1 MAFSKD
7 ALVAG
12 QKCRNVEGISTHGQP
27 LDPQGRRSRPPR
39 ALLVPPKAL
48 LLLVGLLF
56 AVFGSASAQTGAADY
71 HSPSASAP
79 AAEAINYLSSIGIR
93 GTYCFEDADPNDV
106 LSSHLIDQ
114 LKIRNCSKI
123 RDGVEPT
130 VRSPHRRMTEGPE
143 ESNPSAFHEGCS
155 CSGGEEEEFH
165 GGDANFY
172 LLNGGMAA
180 ICVTMAAL
188 AAGLT
193 MGLLSLDPLM
203 LLIKIRAG
211 ANKAERDQA
220 ASLLPIVQQHHRLLV
235 SLLLM
240 NACANEALPLFL
252 DKLVPSYVAV
262 ILSVTL
268 VLFFGEIIPS
278 AVFTGPNQL
287 KIASSLVP
295 LVRTIMFVLSPIAYP
310 IAKMLDVVL
319 HDEEESHGMNM
330 YNRGE
335 LTALVRI
342 QFEERMASKQRR
354 KAEMAKLVTESTLRG
369 SEITSDSL
377 QSFRSS
383 VRSLDSLRMRGIKH
397 GLETHWLEHHE
408 TFRASPSEKAGPGGS
423 RLPLVRAPS
432 WHHDEVTLVEG
443 ALQMKSKRAIDCYT
457 PMREVF
463 TIPNTMVL
471 NETNVVQI
479 YSRGYSRVPV
489 YVSSTEGEDNNLAIC
504 GILIT
509 KQLIVVNTSDQRV
522 VSTMPLL
529 QPFCIS
535 PSTNLVDLIN
545 IFQAGG
551 TDTTKGG
558 HMALLCAHPG
568 EGNAALDKGEPIPAS
583 AGIMGVITLEDVLEE
598 LLQEEILDELDRSE
612 LESMR
617 RAQWAASKWK
627 RFVKNK
633 KAGRTQDGDGASDAS
648 LAETPTSF
656 FSLVG
661 QVTKLAGGSRSTS
674 AASNTGGNDL
684 EAGDEVPSSTAA
696 LLDSD
701 DALGSGYIYGTS

>member
-1 MAFSKD
+1 M
-7 ALVAG
+7 L
-12 QKCRNVEGISTHGQP
+12 
-27 LDPQGRRSRPPR
+27 
-39 ALLVPPKAL
+39 PKAL
-48 LLLVGLLF
+48 LLLVGVIF
-56 AVFGSASAQTGAADY
+56 AVVGSASAQTVADGY
-71 HSPSASAP
+71 SYSTSTP

-93 GTYCFEDADPNDV
+93 GTYCFEDTDPNDA

-114 LKIRNCSKI
+114 LKIQKCSEI
-123 RDGVEPT
+123 SGGVEPT

-143 ESNPSAFHEGCS
+143 DVATASAFEEGCS
-155 CSGGEEEEFH
+155 CDGGGEEEEFH

-172 LLNGGMAA
+172 LVNGGMAA
-180 ICVTMAAL
+180 ICVTRAAL

-295 LVRTIMFVLSPIAYP
+295 LVRTIMFLLSPLAYP
-310 IAKMLDVVL
+310 IAKMLDIVL

-354 KAEMAKLVTESTLRG
+354 KADMAKLVAVSEPTLRG
-369 SEITSDSL
+369 SEITAESL

-383 VRSLDSLRMRGIKH
+383 VRSLDSLRMRGVKH
-397 GLETHWLEHHE
+397 GLEAHWLEHHE
-408 TFRASPSEKAGPGGS
+408 TFRSSPSEKAGAGGS
-423 RLPLVRAPS
+423 RHPLVRAPS

-471 NETNVVQI
+471 NEANVVGQI

-598 LLQEEILDELDRSE
+598 LLQEEILDELDRNE

-627 RFVKNK
+627 RFVKKK
-633 KAGRTQDGDGASDAS
+633 KAARTQGGDGNADTS
-648 LAETPTSF
+648 LAEAPTSF

-674 AASNTGGNDL
+674 AASNSGGNDL
-684 EAGDEVPSSTAA
+684 EAGDEGPSSTAA
-696 LLDSD
+696 LLDND
-701 DALGSGYIYGTS
+701 DALDSGYIYGTS

>member
-1 MAFSKD
+1 MAFSAD

-12 QKCRNVEGISTHGQP
+12 NKCRHARVGTTNDSLHRQVRASGT
-27 LDPQGRRSRPPR
+27 LK

-48 LLLVGLLF
+48 LLFFVVLF

-71 HSPSASAP
+71 YFSSTSAP
-79 AAEAINYLSSIGIR
+79 ATEAINYLSSIGIR
-93 GTYCFEDADPNDV
+93 GTYCLDADPNDA
-106 LSSHLIDQ
+106 LASHLTDQ
-114 LKIRNCSKI
+114 LRIPKCSEI
-123 RDGVEPT
+123 SGGAEPT

-143 ESNPSAFHEGCS
+143 DSVASAFEEGGCS
-155 CSGGEEEEFH
+155 CGGGEEEEFH

-172 LLNGGMAA
+172 LVNGGMAA

-295 LVRTIMFVLSPIAYP
+295 LVRTIMFLLSPLAYP
-310 IAKMLDVVL
+310 IAKMLDIIL

-354 KAEMAKLVTESTLRG
+354 KAEMAKLVTVSESSLRG
-369 SEITSDSL
+369 RSEITADSL

-397 GLETHWLEHHE
+397 GLEAHWLEHHE
-408 TFRASPSEKAGPGGS
+408 TFRSSNPEKAGAGGS
-423 RLPLVRAPS
+423 RHPLVRAPS

-443 ALQMKSKRAIDCYT
+443 EIGRAH
-457 PMREVF
+457 V
-463 TIPNTMVL
+463 
-471 NETNVVQI
+471 
-479 YSRGYSRVPV
+479 
-489 YVSSTEGEDNNLAIC
+489 
-504 GILIT
+504 
-509 KQLIVVNTSDQRV
+509 
-522 VSTMPLL
+522 
-529 QPFCIS
+529 
-535 PSTNLVDLIN
+535 
-545 IFQAGG
+545 
-551 TDTTKGG
+551 
-558 HMALLCAHPG
+558 
-568 EGNAALDKGEPIPAS
+568 
-583 AGIMGVITLEDVLEE
+583 
-598 LLQEEILDELDRSE
+598 
-612 LESMR
+612 
-617 RAQWAASKWK
+617 
-627 RFVKNK
+627 
-633 KAGRTQDGDGASDAS
+633 
-648 LAETPTSF
+648 
-656 FSLVG
+656 
-661 QVTKLAGGSRSTS
+661 
-674 AASNTGGNDL
+674 
-684 EAGDEVPSSTAA
+684 
-696 LLDSD
+696 
-701 DALGSGYIYGTS
+701 

>member
-1 MAFSKD
+1 MRRRGAGD
-7 ALVAG
+7 ARVGAP
-12 QKCRNVEGISTHGQP
+12 RDE
-27 LDPQGRRSRPPR
+27 LDEEI
-39 ALLVPPKAL
+39 
-48 LLLVGLLF
+48 
-56 AVFGSASAQTGAADY
+56 
-71 HSPSASAP
+71 SAP
-79 AAEAINYLSSIGIR
+79 R
-93 GTYCFEDADPNDV
+93 GV
-106 LSSHLIDQ
+106 
-114 LKIRNCSKI
+114 
-123 RDGVEPT
+123 G
-130 VRSPHRRMTEGPE
+130 
-143 ESNPSAFHEGCS
+143 
-155 CSGGEEEEFH
+155 GGEEEEFH

-172 LLNGGMAA
+172 LVNGGMAA

-295 LVRTIMFVLSPIAYP
+295 LVRTIMFLLSPLAYP
-310 IAKMLDVVL
+310 IAKMLDIVL

-354 KAEMAKLVTESTLRG
+354 KAEMAKLVTVSEPTLRG
-369 SEITSDSL
+369 SEITADSL

-397 GLETHWLEHHE
+397 GLEAHWLEHHE
-408 TFRASPSEKAGPGGS
+408 TFRSSHPEKAGAGGS
-423 RLPLVRAPS
+423 RHPLVRAPS

-463 TIPNTMVL
+463 AIPNSMVL
-471 NETNVVQI
+471 NEANVVQI

-489 YVSSTEGEDNNLAIC
+489 YVSSTDGEDNNLAIC

-558 HMALLCAHPG
+558 HTALLCAYPG

-583 AGIMGVITLEDVLEE
+583 AGVMGVITLEDVLEE
-598 LLQEEILDELDRSE
+598 LLQEEILDELDRNE

-627 RFVKNK
+627 RFVKKK
-633 KAGRTQDGDGASDAS
+633 KAARTQEGDGVPDAS
-648 LAETPTSF
+648 IAEKPTSF

-674 AASNTGGNDL
+674 AASNTGINDP
-684 EAGDEVPSSTAA
+684 EAGGIPPSSTAA
-696 LLDSD
+696 LLDND
-701 DALGSGYIYGTS
+701 DGLGSIYGTS

>member
-1 MAFSKD
+1 MLVPTGHLGPRPDILHVSAK
-7 ALVAG
+7 ALFLLVVVFVAG
-12 QKCRNVEGISTHGQP
+12 VGNASPQTAATSVISK
-27 LDPQGRRSRPPR
+27 R
-39 ALLVPPKAL
+39 
-48 LLLVGLLF
+48 
-56 AVFGSASAQTGAADY
+56 
-71 HSPSASAP
+71 SAP
-79 AAEAINYLSSIGIR
+79 AAAEAAINYLSSIGIR
-93 GTYCFEDADPNDV
+93 GTYCFEDADH
-106 LSSHLIDQ
+106 SIARSTHLTDQ
-114 LKIRNCSKI
+114 SMIPKCNEIS
-123 RDGVEPT
+123 GTVPA
-130 VRSPHRRMTEGPE
+130 VRSPHRRITEGPE
-143 ESNPSAFHEGCS
+143 ELVASAVEGSS
-155 CSGGEEEEFH
+155 CGFGEEEFH
-165 GGDANFY
+165 GGDASFY

-211 ANKAERDQA
+211 ENKAERDQA

-262 ILSVTL
+262 LLSVTL

-295 LVRTIMFVLSPIAYP
+295 LVRTIIYILSPLAYP
-310 IAKMLDVVL
+310 IAKLLDIVL

-354 KAEMAKLVTESTLRG
+354 KAEMAKLVTVSETTLRG
-369 SEITSDSL
+369 SEITADIL
-377 QSFRSS
+377 QSFRGST
-383 VRSLDSLRMRGIKH
+383 RGLDSLRMRGIKH
-397 GLETHWLEHHE
+397 GLEAHWLEHHE
-408 TFRASPSEKAGPGGS
+408 TFRSPEKAGGS
-423 RLPLVRAPS
+423 RHPLVRAPS

-463 TIPNTMVL
+463 AIPNTMIL
-471 NETNVVQI
+471 NEANVVQI

-489 YVSSTEGEDNNLAIC
+489 YLSSNEGDENNLAIC
-504 GILIT
+504 GVLIT
-509 KQLIVVNTSDQRV
+509 KQLIVVNTSDQRI

-529 QPFCIS
+529 QPLCIS

-568 EGNAALDKGEPIPAS
+568 EGNAALDNGEPIPAS
-583 AGIMGVITLEDVLEE
+583 AGMMGVITLEDVLEE
-598 LLQEEILDELDRSE
+598 LLQEEILDELDRKE

-617 RAQWAASKWK
+617 RAHWAASKWK

-633 KAGRTQDGDGASDAS
+633 KVARIKEGDDPPDRS
-648 LAETPTSF
+648 LAQKPMS
-656 FSLVG
+656 FSLLVE
-661 QVTKLAGGSRSTS
+661 QATKLAGGSRSSS
-674 AASNTGGNDL
+674 AASKAYENDL
-684 EAGDEVPSSTAA
+684 EAGDEAA
-696 LLDSD
+696 SLTNPLLDSG

>member
-1 MAFSKD
+1 M
-7 ALVAG
+7 
-12 QKCRNVEGISTHGQP
+12 STK
-27 LDPQGRRSRPPR
+27 
-39 ALLVPPKAL
+39 V
-48 LLLVGLLF
+48 LLF
-56 AVFGSASAQTGAADY
+56 VVVSAFCAGGALAQTTGALAQTSASLRVSVGASASA
-71 HSPSASAP
+71 
-79 AAEAINYLSSIGIR
+79 AAEAIDYLTSIGIR
-93 GTYCFEDADPNDV
+93 GSYCLEEADPSNTP
-106 LSSHLIDQ
+106 SNRLIDQ
-114 LKIRNCSKI
+114 LMMPKCSDA
-123 RDGVEPT
+123 DGEASV
-130 VRSPHRRMTEGPE
+130 VARSPHRRTME
-143 ESNPSAFHEGCS
+143 ESTVSAVEGCT
-155 CSGGEEEEFH
+155 CGGEEEEPH

-211 ANKAERDQA
+211 ESKVEREQA
-220 ASLLPIVQQHHRLLV
+220 ASLLPLVQQHHRLLV

-295 LVRTIMFVLSPIAYP
+295 LVRTIMIIVSPIAYP
-310 IAKMLDVVL
+310 IAKTLDIVL

-342 QFEERMASKQRR
+342 QFEERMEAKRRR
-354 KAEMAKLVTESTLRG
+354 KAEIAKLVAVNEPSD
-369 SEITSDSL
+369 ITDSSL

-397 GLETHWLEHHE
+397 GLEAHWLEHHE
-408 TFRASPSEKAGPGGS
+408 TFRSSPSEKAGSS
-423 RLPLVRAPS
+423 RHPLVRAPS

-457 PMREVF
+457 SMRDVF
-463 TIPNTMVL
+463 AIPQDTVL
-471 NETNVVQI
+471 NEANVVQI

-489 YVSSTEGEDNNLAIC
+489 YVPSAKDSDNNLAIC
-504 GILIT
+504 GVLIT
-509 KQLIVVNTSDQRV
+509 KQLIVVNTSDRRV

-529 QPFCIS
+529 QPLCIS
-535 PSTNLVDLIN
+535 YATNLVDLIN
-545 IFQAGG
+545 IFQASG

-558 HMALLCAHPG
+558 HIALLCARPD
-568 EGNAALDKGEPIPAS
+568 EGNAALDKHEPVPVS
-583 AGIMGVITLEDVLEE
+583 AGIMGIITFEDVLEE
-598 LLQEEILDELDRSE
+598 LLQEEILDELDRKE

-617 RAQWAASKWK
+617 KAHWAASKWK
-627 RFVKNK
+627 RFVKK
-633 KAGRTQDGDGASDAS
+633 KISARSHEGDGTASPS
-648 LAETPTSF
+648 LTEKPNRF
-656 FSLVG
+656 FALVN
-661 QVTKLAGGSRSTS
+661 QVTKLASS
-674 AASNTGGNDL
+674 AASNTGGDDL
-684 EAGDEVPSSTAA
+684 EAGDEAPSPTAP
-696 LLDSD
+696 LVKGGGD
-701 DALGSGYIYGTS
+701 DLGSGFIYGTS

>member
-1 MAFSKD
+1 MTNGG
-7 ALVAG
+7 L
-12 QKCRNVEGISTHGQP
+12 CRNS
-27 LDPQGRRSRPPR
+27 
-39 ALLVPPKAL
+39 AKAL
-48 LLLVGLLF
+48 LFVIALVCGVGR
-56 AVFGSASAQTGAADY
+56 AGASASA
-71 HSPSASAP
+71 
-79 AAEAINYLSSIGIR
+79 AAEAMHYLTSIGIR
-93 GTYCFEDADPNDV
+93 GSYCLEEADPNNVPSNLLIEQLMIPKCSEDV
-106 LSSHLIDQ
+106 GTASA
-114 LKIRNCSKI
+114 
-123 RDGVEPT
+123 VA
-130 VRSPHRRMTEGPE
+130 RSPRRRTTEG
-143 ESNPSAFHEGCS
+143 C
-155 CSGGEEEEFH
+155 GGEEEEPH

-211 ANKAERDQA
+211 ENKAEREQA
-220 ASLLPIVQQHHRLLV
+220 ALLLPLVQQHHRLLV

-252 DKLVPSYVAV
+252 DKLVPSYVAI

-295 LVRTIMFVLSPIAYP
+295 LVRTIMIIVSPIAYP
-310 IAKMLDVVL
+310 IAKTLDIVL

-342 QFEERMASKQRR
+342 QFEERMEAKRRR
-354 KAEMAKLVTESTLRG
+354 KAEMAKLVAVNEPSLRESD
-369 SEITSDSL
+369 ITASSL
-377 QSFRSS
+377 ESFRSS

-397 GLETHWLEHHE
+397 GIEAHWLEHHE
-408 TFRASPSEKAGPGGS
+408 TFRSSPSEKAGSS
-423 RLPLVRAPS
+423 RHPLVRAPS

-457 PMREVF
+457 SMRDVF
-463 TIPNTMVL
+463 TIPHDTVL
-471 NETNVVQI
+471 NEANVVQI

-489 YVSSTEGEDNNLAIC
+489 YVPSAKDNDNNLAIC

-509 KQLIVVNTSDQRV
+509 KQLIVVNASDRRV

-529 QPFCIS
+529 QPLCVS
-535 PSTNLVDLIN
+535 PSTNLVALIN
-545 IFQAGG
+545 IFQASG

-558 HMALLCAHPG
+558 HIALLCARPD
-568 EGNAALDKGEPIPAS
+568 EGNAALDKGEPVPAS
-583 AGIMGVITLEDVLEE
+583 AGIMGIVTFEDVLEE
-598 LLQEEILDELDRSE
+598 LLQEEILDELDRKE

-617 RAQWAASKWK
+617 KAHWAASKWK
-627 RFVKNK
+627 RFVKKK
-633 KAGRTQDGDGASDAS
+633 KAARSQEGDGTASPS
-648 LAETPTSF
+648 PTEKPNRF
-656 FSLVG
+656 FALVK
-661 QVTKLAGGSRSTS
+661 QVTKLASS
-674 AASNTGGNDL
+674 AASNTDGNDL
-684 EAGDEVPSSTAA
+684 EAGDEAPSSTAP
-696 LLDSD
+696 LVNGGGD
-701 DALGSGYIYGTS
+701 DLGSGYIYGTS

>member
-1 MAFSKD
+1 MVWSPGNSTVGPGNKS
-7 ALVAG
+7 
-12 QKCRNVEGISTHGQP
+12 KCRRGTRLS
-27 LDPQGRRSRPPR
+27 
-39 ALLVPPKAL
+39 AKAL
-48 LLLVGLLF
+48 LFVAVLVCGVGR
-56 AVFGSASAQTGAADY
+56 AGASASA
-71 HSPSASAP
+71 
-79 AAEAINYLSSIGIR
+79 AAEAINYLTSIGIR
-93 GTYCFEDADPNDV
+93 GAYCREETVPSNTPSNQYLV
-106 LSSHLIDQ
+106 EHLMIP
-114 LKIRNCSKI
+114 KCS
-123 RDGVEPT
+123 DT
-130 VRSPHRRMTEGPE
+130 VGTASAVAQSPHRRTKEGPE
-143 ESNPSAFHEGCS
+143 ELASAVEGCT
-155 CSGGEEEEFH
+155 SGGEEEEPH

-211 ANKAERDQA
+211 ENKAEREQA
-220 ASLLPIVQQHHRLLV
+220 ASLLPLVQQHHRLLV

-295 LVRTIMFVLSPIAYP
+295 LVKTIMVILSPIAYP
-310 IAKMLDVVL
+310 IAKSLDIVL

-342 QFEERMASKQRR
+342 QFEERMEAKRRR
-354 KAEMAKLVTESTLRG
+354 KAEMAKLVAVTEPSLRE
-369 SEITSDSL
+369 SDITASSL
-377 QSFRSS
+377 QSFRDS

-397 GLETHWLEHHE
+397 GLEAHWLEHHE
-408 TFRASPSEKAGPGGS
+408 TFRSSPSEKAGGS
-423 RLPLVRAPS
+423 RHPLVRAPS

-457 PMREVF
+457 PMRDVF
-463 TIPNTMVL
+463 AIPNDTVL
-471 NETNVVQI
+471 NEANVVQI

-489 YVSSTEGEDNNLAIC
+489 YFPSAKDSDNNLAIC

-509 KQLIVVNTSDQRV
+509 KQLIVVNASDRRV

-529 QPFCIS
+529 QPLCIS
-535 PSTNLVDLIN
+535 PSVNLVDLIN
-545 IFQAGG
+545 IFQASG

-558 HMALLCAHPG
+558 HIALLCARPD

-583 AGIMGVITLEDVLEE
+583 AGIMGIITFEDVLEE
-598 LLQEEILDELDRSE
+598 LLQEEILDELDRKE

-617 RAQWAASKWK
+617 KAHWAASKWK
-627 RFVKNK
+627 RFVKKK
-633 KAGRTQDGDGASDAS
+633 KAARSHEGDGTANPS
-648 LAETPTSF
+648 LTEKPNSF
-656 FSLVG
+656 FALVE
-661 QVTKLAGGSRSTS
+661 QVTKLASSATSNNGGD
-674 AASNTGGNDL
+674 DL
-684 EAGDEVPSSTAA
+684 EAGDEARSSTAP
-696 LLDSD
+696 LVDGSD
-701 DALGSGYIYGTS
+701 DLGSGYIYGTR